1 MVGMSKRLTAAA
13 VASWASR
20 RGSAKAFVAVVARR
34 PGRGRRGGVDG
45 GVAALV
51 SVAGAPRSRGD
62 RRAARAFWRLARAR
76 TIGWL
81 SAAVRLENARAR
93 HVASI
98 QRPDTTVD
106 SRFSSR
112 VALQTCESVEGSPV
126 QESAREPLRGAS
138 AGDAIFTNKTVT
150 RPAPTNL
157 GSAIMANGALHSC

>member
-1 MVGMSKRLTAAA
+1 MQLTRVIPILCMSVWAPFAAA
-13 VASWASR
+13 AFPGGSVAL
-20 RGSAKAFVAVVARR
+20 VAR
-34 PGRGRRGGVDG
+34 GRFCG
-45 GVAALV
+45 
-51 SVAGAPRSRGD
+51 VAGAPRSRGD
-62 RRAARAFWRLARAR
+62 RRAARPFWRLARAR

-138 AGDAIFTNKTVT
+138 AGDAICTNK
-150 RPAPTNL
+150 RSRGPPCRQC
-157 GSAIMANGALHSC
+157 SAI